1 MGRMRIGSGV
11 FALVSALLLCAAE
24 SAAEWKLYV
33 QGGIGLSGAEV
44 QTNGI
49 LDDINPADPI
59 RAGGRDK
66 DTSPLLDASFGLE
79 VPMDELV
86 PRELL
91 LAVRL
96 PSWPVRF
103 EVEAAGLREWEF
115 STVAGGETFFT
126 EIKSTTV
133 LFNQWV
139 DIPAISIYQPF
150 QYLFGLGRQPRVRQW
165 LSPASFYLGAGVGVT
180 ALMDIDGTS
189 NVVSVHD
196 DPVDF
201 VWNVGTGINIAVSER
216 MTLSVGYRYVGFM
229 EQESVF
235 QGPAGNDPN
244 HKVDF
249 DLDVH
254 ELRVG
259 LRMRVFEFAS
269 PWR

>member
-11 FALVSALLLCAAE
+11 FALVGALLLGAGE

-33 QGGIGLSGAEV
+33 QAGMGLSGAEV

-59 RAGGRDK
+59 RAGGRDT
-66 DTSPLLDASFGLE
+66 DSSPLLDASVGLE

-115 STVAGGETFFT
+115 TTVAGGEAFFT

-133 LFNQWV
+133 LFNQWL
-139 DIPAISIYQPF
+139 DIPAISLYQPF
-150 QYLFGLGRQPRVRQW
+150 QYLFGLGRQPRVRQF
-165 LSPASFYLGAGVGVT
+165 LGPVSFFVGTGVGVT

-201 VWNVGTGINIAVSER
+201 VWNVGTGFNLKMTER
-216 MTLSVGYRYVGFM
+216 VTLSVGYRYVGFM
-229 EQESVF
+229 EQESQF
-235 QGPAGNDPN
+235 QGPGGNDPN
-244 HKVDF
+244 NKVDY

-259 LRMRVFEFAS
+259 LRMRVFEFPS